1 MGMYDQ
7 LYYRGEEYQTKDTP
21 AQLLD
26 NYKIEQDQE
35 SGHWYLWHEEYEAEW
50 VETEGLFGGGLK
62 KSNERWVLCDSFD
75 GLVRFYREDKEKGGY
90 KEDAWIEYQALFM
103 NGHMIKLTQTRGQEP
118 LEPLTAWYKQGIKDL
133 QLKENK

>member
-1 MGMYDQ
+1 MGMFDQ

-26 NYKIEQDQE
+26 NYKIENDQL
-35 SGHWYLWHEEYEAEW
+35 WYEEYDAEW

-90 KEDAWIEYQALFM
+90 KADAWIEYQALFM
-103 NGHMIKLTQTRGQEP
+103 NGHMIKLQQTRGQE
-118 LEPLTAWYKQGIKDL
+118 LLTAWYKQGIEDL

>member
-1 MGMYDQ
+1 MGMFDQ

-26 NYKIEQDQE
+26 NYRIEDNQL
-35 SGHWYLWHEEYEAEW
+35 WYEEYDAEW
-50 VETEGLFGGGLK
+50 VDGEGLFGGGLK
-62 KSNERWVLCDSFD
+62 KFNERWVLCDGFD

-90 KEDAWIEYQALFM
+90 KADAWIEYKALFM

-118 LEPLTAWYKQGIKDL
+118 LTAWYKQGVEDV

>member
-1 MGMYDQ
+1 MGMFDQ

-26 NYKIEQDQE
+26 NYKIEVDQD
-35 SGHWYLWHEEYEAEW
+35 SGLPYLWHEEYDSEW
-50 VETEGLFGGGLK
+50 VDDGRHLFGGGLLR
-62 KSNERWVLCDSFD
+62 SNERWVLCDSFD
-75 GLVRFYREDKEKGGY
+75 GLIRFYREDKEKGGY
-90 KEDAWIEYQALFM
+90 KADAWIEYQALFM

-118 LEPLTAWYKQGIKDL
+118 LTAWYSQGIEDL